1 MSDRPSSIHPAY
13 PSGPQPQG
21 SGGSSLEQTPELNLL
36 FPWPEDQ
43 YSARWR
49 RSFVASIALHIV
61 LFSAGLRIRSLIH
74 NSSTEPVV
82 KRAVTPLYMPRDL
95 VTQRAP
101 NKGEISKSFDLAD
114 LLASQQE
121 HRRVAAPTPGSVR
134 HLQLPKENAKVTAK
148 VATPQISAEPPKE
161 IAGNQPPPPGVA
173 DSVLGPVPPPPAPA
187 ANPTPPPGAEP
198 TAQNTHKLAPPKNSV
213 SDILRQMSHGNDS
226 SKVVVTDQGAARS
239 VPSEPGQQ
247 ALQGHLNSAI
257 ELQSDPQ
264 GADFRPYLKEILAI
278 VRRNW
283 FSVLPSSA
291 RSGMLRGRTTI
302 QFVVNKDGS
311 IPKLVIADSSGLQPL
326 DRAAVAG
333 MSMSN
338 PLPPLPADFKGEFV
352 RLQFS
357 FNYNVPSL

>member
-1 MSDRPSSIHPAY
+1 MANTPGSLGEIGGERPPE
-13 PSGPQPQG
+13 Q
-21 SGGSSLEQTPELNLL
+21 SLNRNSASAELNLL

-43 YSARWR
+43 YAARWR
-49 RSFVASIALHIV
+49 RSLITSIALHVV
-61 LFSAGLRIRSLIH
+61 LFSAGLRLRSLIH
-74 NSSTEPVV
+74 NSSPELIV
-82 KRAVTPLYMPRDL
+82 KRTVTPLYMPRDL

-101 NKGEISKSFDLAD
+101 NKAEISKNFDLAD
-114 LLASQQE
+114 FLASQQAR
-121 HRRVAAPTPGSVR
+121 RRVVAPPVGSVR
-134 HLQLPKENAKVTAK
+134 RLQLPKESARVRQKI
-148 VATPQISAEPPKE
+148 TPQISAEPPKE
-161 IAGNQPPPPGVA
+161 IAQNQAPSSGVP
-173 DSVLGPVPPPPAPA
+173 DSVLGSVPPPPAPA
-187 ANPTPPPGAEP
+187 ANPTPPPGTEP
-198 TAQNTHKLAPPKNSV
+198 SAQNTHKLAAPKNSV
-213 SDILRQMSHGNDS
+213 SDILHQMAHGNSDS
-226 SKVVVTDQGAARS
+226 PKVEVSDQGSNRGL
-239 VPSEPGQQ
+239 PPEPGQQ

-264 GADFRPYLKEILAI
+264 GADFKPYLKEILAI

-283 FSVLPSSA
+283 FSVLPASA

-338 PLPPLPADFKGEFV
+338 PLPPLPAEFKGEFV

>member
-1 MSDRPSSIHPAY
+1 MANTPGSLGEVGGERTPEQRFDRDSAPA
-13 PSGPQPQG
+13 
-21 SGGSSLEQTPELNLL
+21 ELNLL

-49 RSFVASIALHIV
+49 RSFVTSIALHIV
-61 LFSAGLRIRSLIH
+61 LFSAGLRIRSLAR
-74 NSSTEPVV
+74 SSAPEPAV
-82 KRAVTPLYMPRDL
+82 KQTVTPLYMPRDL

-101 NKGEISKSFDLAD
+101 NKGEISKTFDLAD
-114 LLASQQE
+114 FLASQQA
-121 HRRVAAPTPGSVR
+121 RRRMVAPAPGSVR
-134 HLQLPKENAKVTAK
+134 RLKLPRENARVSEKIA
-148 VATPQISAEPPKE
+148 APQISAEPPKV

-173 DSVLGPVPPPPAPA
+173 DSVIGSVPPPPAPA
-187 ANPTPPPGAEP
+187 ANPTPPPGTEP
-198 TAQNTHKLAPPKNSV
+198 SAQNSHKLAAPKNSV
-213 SDILRQMSHGNDS
+213 SDILRQMAHRNSDS
-226 SKVVVTDQGAARS
+226 THVVVSDEGAPRS
-239 VPSEPGQQ
+239 LPSEPGQQ
-247 ALQGHLNSAI
+247 ALHGHLNSAI

-338 PLPPLPADFKGEFV
+338 PLPPLPAEFKGEFV